1 MLINLFTS
9 ILKCY
14 IFNMRVGYAVTYP
27 TLAKP
32 TVSELIMPIE
42 NIRNKSL
49 KLRIYPNKSQ
59 EILINKTF
67 GCCRLIYNLHL
78 EERLKFYESN
88 NLKDIKDKNERIKI
102 LKTFKPK
109 TEKEWKEKYP
119 FMKEVSA
126 NSLQQSRINCDNA
139 FNNFFSKRTGFPK
152 FKSKKNNH
160 QSYRDC
166 SIYNTFLRKFHYHK
180 IEIPKLGFVNF
191 KQKTLPRW
199 FSQIKS
205 FKSITVEKTPSG
217 KYFAVCLFEIE
228 PIVYPTQNRKDSIGL
243 DFSPELLYVDSDGNT
258 GKDFGYVP
266 QKQKNIKI
274 LRKYQRQLARKTKG
288 SNNYRKARIKLA
300 RVEEYIANC
309 RRDFIEKETLRLVRS
324 YDKVVVEDL
333 NLIGIFKFLRNAKN
347 MNDASWGAFVT
358 RLENK
363 GKDYNSNIIKANRY
377 FPSSQL
383 CSNCGYQYHELKLS
397 ERKWTCPSCGQ
408 VHIRDVNAAINL
420 KNYVPKEL
428 RESMPVKG
436 IEELA
441 ELALQVSEYPL
452 KQETNS

>member
-1 MLINLFTS
+1 
-9 ILKCY
+9 
-14 IFNMRVGYAVTYP
+14 
-27 TLAKP
+27 
-32 TVSELIMPIE
+32 MPIE
-42 NIRNKSL
+42 NIRHKSL
-49 KLRIYPNKSQ
+49 KLRIYPTNSQ

-78 EERLKFYESN
+78 EERLKFYENN

-109 TEKEWKEKYP
+109 TGKEWKISYP
-119 FMKEVSA
+119 FMKEVAAS
-126 NSLQQSRINCDNA
+126 SLEESIRNCDTA
-139 FNNFFSKRTGFPK
+139 FDNFFSKRTGFPK

-160 QSYRDC
+160 QSYRD
-166 SIYNTFLRKFHYHK
+166 YGVYDTFLRKFSYHK
-180 IEIPKLGFVNF
+180 IKIPKLGFVNF
-191 KQKTLPRW
+191 RHKTLPKW
-199 FSQIKS
+199 FSQIKN
-205 FKSITVEKTPSG
+205 FKSITVEKTSSG

-228 PIVYPTQNRKDSIGL
+228 PITYPTQNRKDSIGL
-243 DFSPELLYVDSDGNT
+243 DFSPELLYVDSNGNT

-266 QKQKNIKI
+266 QKQKNIKT

-288 SNNYRKARIKLA
+288 SNNYRKTRIKLA

-333 NLIGIFKFLRNAKN
+333 NLIGISKFLRNAKN
-347 MNDASWGAFVT
+347 MNDTSWGTFVN
-358 RLENK
+358 RLEMK
-363 GKDYNSNIIKANRY
+363 GVDYNCNVIKTDRF

-397 ERKWTCPSCGQ
+397 ERKWTCPKCGTN
-408 VHIRDVNAAINL
+408 HIRDVNAAINL

-428 RESMPVKG
+428 RESMPVEG

-452 KQETNS
+452 KQESANF